1 MHDIWKVFRY
11 LKFYPWNLTANIL
24 FNMLAVLFNLSS
36 FVVIVPFVELLFGS
50 GQPPAQLPPFS
61 LSQDYLSLAMT
72 YALFHYKTRYGVWS
86 CLLAIALAYVSCS
99 FLSNL
104 CRYLAQYFISPVRNG
119 ITMRLR
125 NDIYE
130 KITILPVSYFNSR
143 RRGDII
149 SRMSND
155 LSDIEWGVLT
165 SIISLGK
172 DPLNIIVFCAALL
185 FISPRLFLYFLLIL
199 PVTVWLISI
208 IGVSLRRNSAKG
220 QSKLGHLFALLEES
234 LSGIRT
240 IKSFGQEQKHSLR
253 FAKANNDYTRS
264 MIRVA
269 NRREL
274 SSPLSEI
281 LLTLGLVFILIFIA
295 KKKEAKKPIVYLGN
309 RSTKTYHLRTCP
321 TLSKIGEGHLVGF
334 HSAEEAQ
341 KQGYRRCNTCQPH

>member
-104 CRYLAQYFISPVRNG
+104 CRYAAQFVISPMRNG

-125 NDIYE
+125 NDLYHH
-130 KITILPVSYFNSR
+130 ITILPVSYFNAR

-172 DPLNIIVFCAALL
+172 DPVNIIVFAAVLI
-185 FISPRLFLYFLLIL
+185 FISPRLFLYFLVVMPLS
-199 PVTVWLISI
+199 VWLIGR
-208 IGVSLRRNSAKG
+208 IGRSLRRSSTKG
-220 QSKLGHLFALLEES
+220 QAELGHLFAVLEES
-234 LSGIRT
+234 LAGIRT
-240 IKSFGQEQKHSLR
+240 IKSFGQEQRSAHT
-253 FAKANNDYTRS
+253 FDQANQAYTRRS
-264 MIRVA
+264 VQVA
-269 NRREL
+269 TRREL
-274 SSPLSEI
+274 SSPLSEV
-281 LLTLGLVFILIFIA
+281 LLTVGLVFILILGGIA
-295 KKKEAKKPIVYLGN
+295 VLQGDEIEHIVVL
-309 RSTKTYHLRTCP
+309 P
-321 TLSKIGEGHLVGF
+321 TNIVDRENVVDFLNPDSP
-334 HSAEEAQ
+334 
-341 KQGYRRCNTCQPH
+341 Y